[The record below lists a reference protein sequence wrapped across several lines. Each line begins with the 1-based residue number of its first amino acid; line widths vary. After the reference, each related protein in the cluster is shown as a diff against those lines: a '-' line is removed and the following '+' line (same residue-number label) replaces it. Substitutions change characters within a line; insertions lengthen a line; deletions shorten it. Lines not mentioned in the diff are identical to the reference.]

1 MRPTTGPTRKDGVKQ
16 KHSVFRNSSQ
26 PPKVEFFVGK
36 LEAPIPS
43 MNLFDL
49 VIYINLFS
57 GDVYKPRRPGDAG
70 HRALGAGRGD
80 TAGLGQVQNHLHL
93 FHQVHNTITSR
104 SLWYYTWPH
113 ITLDISLSSSWVA
126 FVTPVHS
133 LLLQG
138 DSKSQ
143 ADRSKQ
149 QAASLITPAQGQRPW
164 PGPIQVPSLWLHIRA
179 PSRLRISEFP
189 QNCWVFSFY
198 IADFWQ
204 TFWVIWENG
213 SNWTNLR
220 LKMSFLHLEGWKT
233 TMYHIYTLILQ
244 CSCH

>member
-164 PGPIQVPSLWLHIRA
+164 PGPIQVPSLWLHI
-179 PSRLRISEFP
+179 PSMIWWSFIESWFSSLKFWSCALAEFYRTP
-189 QNCWVFSFY
+189 LAESMQDGQTKSCFSQY
-198 IADFWQ
+198 RSD
-204 TFWVIWENG
+204 
-213 SNWTNLR
+213 L
-220 LKMSFLHLEGWKT
+220 
-233 TMYHIYTLILQ
+233 
-244 CSCH
+244 

>member
-164 PGPIQVPSLWLHIRA
+164 PGPIQVPSLWLHI
-179 PSRLRISEFP
+179 PSMIWWSFIESWFLSLKFWSCALAEFYRTP
-189 QNCWVFSFY
+189 LAESMQDGQTKSCFSQY
-198 IADFWQ
+198 RSD
-204 TFWVIWENG
+204 
-213 SNWTNLR
+213 L
-220 LKMSFLHLEGWKT
+220 
-233 TMYHIYTLILQ
+233 
-244 CSCH
+244 

>member
-164 PGPIQVPSLWLHIRA
+164 PGPIQVPPLWLDI
-179 PSRLRISEFP
+179 PSMIWASFIESWISSLKFWSCALAEFYRTP
-189 QNCWVFSFY
+189 LAESTQDGQTKSCFSQY
-198 IADFWQ
+198 RSD
-204 TFWVIWENG
+204 
-213 SNWTNLR
+213 L
-220 LKMSFLHLEGWKT
+220 
-233 TMYHIYTLILQ
+233 
-244 CSCH
+244 

>member
-16 KHSVFRNSSQ
+16 KHSVFRKSSQ

-49 VIYINLFS
+49 VIYINLFT

-80 TAGLGQVQNHLHL
+80 TAGLGQ
-93 FHQVHNTITSR
+93 
-104 SLWYYTWPH
+104 
-113 ITLDISLSSSWVA
+113 
-126 FVTPVHS
+126 
-133 LLLQG
+133 G

-149 QAASLITPAQGQRPW
+149 QAASLITPAQGQRP
-164 PGPIQVPSLWLHIRA
+164 
-179 PSRLRISEFP
+179 
-189 QNCWVFSFY
+189 
-198 IADFWQ
+198 
-204 TFWVIWENG
+204 
-213 SNWTNLR
+213 
-220 LKMSFLHLEGWKT
+220 
-233 TMYHIYTLILQ
+233 
-244 CSCH
+244 

>member
-26 PPKVEFFVGK
+26 PPKVELFVGK
-36 LEAPIPS
+36 LEAPILS

-49 VIYINLFS
+49 VIYMNLFS

-80 TAGLGQVQNHLHL
+80 TAGLGQVKHHLHL
-93 FHQVHNTITSR
+93 FHQVQLHCHQQV
-104 SLWYYTWPH
+104 LVMPH
-113 ITLDISLSSSWVA
+113 DLTSWVA
-126 FVTPVHS
+126 FITPVHI
-133 LLLQG
+133 LYLQG

-164 PGPIQVPSLWLHIRA
+164 PGPIQVPSLWLDHI
-179 PSRLRISEFP
+179 PSMIWASFIESWISSLKFWSCALAEFYRTP
-189 QNCWVFSFY
+189 LAESMQDGQTKSCFSQY
-198 IADFWQ
+198 RSD
-204 TFWVIWENG
+204 
-213 SNWTNLR
+213 L
-220 LKMSFLHLEGWKT
+220 
-233 TMYHIYTLILQ
+233 
-244 CSCH
+244 

>member
-164 PGPIQVPSLWLHIRA
+164 PGPIQVPPLWLNI
-179 PSRLRISEFP
+179 PSMIWWSFIESWFSSLKFWSCALAEFYRTP
-189 QNCWVFSFY
+189 LAESMQDGQTKSCFSQY
-198 IADFWQ
+198 RSD
-204 TFWVIWENG
+204 
-213 SNWTNLR
+213 L
-220 LKMSFLHLEGWKT
+220 
-233 TMYHIYTLILQ
+233 
-244 CSCH
+244 

>member
-93 FHQVHNTITSR
+93 FHQVHNYCHHNHMTSHHIG
-104 SLWYYTWPH
+104 H
-113 ITLDISLSSSWVA
+113 ITFILGLLLSHLFTYSFSREIVSHKRIVQNNKQLLSSLRRKA
-126 FVTPVHS
+126 R
-133 LLLQG
+133 
-138 DSKSQ
+138 
-143 ADRSKQ
+143 DRD
-149 QAASLITPAQGQRPW
+149 L
-164 PGPIQVPSLWLHIRA
+164 A
-179 PSRLRISEFP
+179 PYR
-189 QNCWVFSFY
+189 
-198 IADFWQ
+198 
-204 TFWVIWENG
+204 
-213 SNWTNLR
+213 
-220 LKMSFLHLEGWKT
+220 FLHFDS
-233 TMYHIYTLILQ
+233 IYLQ
-244 CSCH
+244 

>member
-104 SLWYYTWPH
+104 SL
-113 ITLDISLSSSWVA
+113 
-126 FVTPVHS
+126 
-133 LLLQG
+133 
-138 DSKSQ
+138 
-143 ADRSKQ
+143 
-149 QAASLITPAQGQRPW
+149 
-164 PGPIQVPSLWLHIRA
+164 
-179 PSRLRISEFP
+179 
-189 QNCWVFSFY
+189 
-198 IADFWQ
+198 
-204 TFWVIWENG
+204 
-213 SNWTNLR
+213 
-220 LKMSFLHLEGWKT
+220 
-233 TMYHIYTLILQ
+233 
-244 CSCH
+244 